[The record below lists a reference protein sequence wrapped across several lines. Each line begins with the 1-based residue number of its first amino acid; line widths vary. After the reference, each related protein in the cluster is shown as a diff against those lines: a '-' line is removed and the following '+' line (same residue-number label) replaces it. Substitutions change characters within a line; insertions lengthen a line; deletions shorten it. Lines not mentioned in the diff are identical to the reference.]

1 LNQQTAGYTSSQIG
15 QQGQIQSDL
24 QAQAGQ
30 IAASASSQ
38 AYLQNVSL
46 ADVNSTNT
54 ISQIAAQGN
63 TQISVASAAAQTQEL
78 QAAETQQAMSLFQAA
93 STPGATPTAAQA
105 AMIAQNPIYADA
117 WQAGQSG
124 IPYTQ
129 YQTQLK
135 NDQTFQ
141 AAAITQLDPK
151 SATYQDALKGI
162 ISNTGGFSSN
172 TSPVTINADGSTKQI
187 SSPQAQTGAGGLVG
201 AGNTSGLPANVT
213 APQSITNTSQWKNG
227 QVTYNPTSK
236 LYTYQG
242 AGFSGGMVVDQQG
255 NQFTTDGNGN
265 YYKPNTYGREKYI
278 QATMTVNADG
288 SVTLN

>member
-1 LNQQTAGYTSSQIG
+1 
-15 QQGQIQSDL
+15 
-24 QAQAGQ
+24 
-30 IAASASSQ
+30 
-38 AYLQNVSL
+38 
-46 ADVNSTNT
+46 
-54 ISQIAAQGN
+54 
-63 TQISVASAAAQTQEL
+63 
-78 QAAETQQAMSLFQAA
+78 
-93 STPGATPTAAQA
+93 
-105 AMIAQNPIYADA
+105 MIAQNPIYADA

-129 YQTQLK
+129 YQTKLK

-141 AAAITQLDPK
+141 AAAITQLDPR
-151 SATYQDALKGI
+151 SATYQDALRGI

-172 TSPVTINADGSTKQI
+172 TSPVTINADGSTKPI

-227 QVTYNPTSK
+227 QVTYNPISK

-242 AGFSGGMVVDQQG
+242 AGMSGGMIVDQQG

-278 QATMTVNADG
+278 PATMTVNADG